1 MTINTTTSKAQ
12 IFIAAHKVAKAMKA
26 NKVNAETAYSVCLSA
41 ALSMVFAA
49 AKQQIDNFDEVVNGM
64 VAAMAKVYAHPKQ
77 ITAERVVRETPKAYF
92 VNCEVATYRRFDV
105 MTGKRLREIS
115 TMSVWIAKSQVDED
129 GYPSDWIISQAIDGE
144 LVRFLQ

>member
-1 MTINTTTSKAQ
+1 MTTNTTTNKAQ

-26 NKVNAETAYSVCLSA
+26 NKVNAQTAYSVCLSA

-64 VAAMAKVYAHPKQ
+64 VASMARVYAPKQ

-115 TMSVWIAKSQVDED
+115 TVSVWIAKSQVDED
-129 GYPSDWIISQAIDGE
+129 GYPSDWIISQVIDGE
-144 LVRFLQ
+144 LVRFV